1 MEVKAYGPGPG
12 GDHAALSSAPVSW
25 AISEASAL
33 FSSTVI
39 SIPGALPAIRPGSYP
54 PRQKRQCWSFKA
66 DPASSSLMAPH
77 CLLLTFRSPTKATTA
92 SPERSAPVHI
102 PLSYF
107 SPAWLYFFFSC
118 LWASTCH
125 ILSTRTLISLP
136 LHQAD
141 SRRPSGLSV
150 ATPLSR
156 QSSLTARWVRQ
167 AA

>member
-25 AISEASAL
+25 AIPEASAL

-77 CLLLTFRSPTKATTA
+77 CLLLTFRSLTKATTA

-107 SPAWLYFFFSC
+107 SPAWLYFFFLASGPPHVIFFQPEHSFRC
-118 LWASTCH
+118 LF
-125 ILSTRTLISLP
+125 TRVTLVVLQDSAWPPLCPGSLP
-136 LHQAD
+136 
-141 SRRPSGLSV
+141 
-150 ATPLSR
+150 
-156 QSSLTARWVRQ
+156 
-167 AA
+167 